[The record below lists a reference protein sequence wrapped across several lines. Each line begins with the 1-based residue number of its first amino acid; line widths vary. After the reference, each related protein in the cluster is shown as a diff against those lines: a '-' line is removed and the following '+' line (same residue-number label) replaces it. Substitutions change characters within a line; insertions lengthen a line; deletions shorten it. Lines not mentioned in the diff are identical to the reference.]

1 MKKLIRDQNGFTL
14 MELMITCVLISI
26 IALSMAAFL
35 TGWLGS
41 YSDANARTGLL
52 SNAENAL
59 DIASSDIRLSGSAD
73 NANRWPDANSPSGN
87 YGWQSSGSTLVLAKA
102 ATDSQGNIIFS
113 DPNNYITEKDNE
125 VYFVSAGNLYRRT
138 IASGNPSDSTKTTCP
153 AANASQSCPADQLV
167 ASGVTNFSVQYFDS
181 DENQVSPDN
190 ARSIGLAITLAAKDG
205 SATLTSSYNTRMVF
219 RNE

>member
-1 MKKLIRDQNGFTL
+1 MKRLNTSGFTL
-14 MELMITCVLISI
+14 IELMITCVLISI

-35 TGWLGS
+35 TGWLSS
-41 YSDANARTGLL
+41 YSDANARTSLL

-73 NANRWPDANSPSGN
+73 DANRWPDTNSPSGN

-102 ATDSQGNIIFS
+102 ATDTQGNIIFS

-125 VYFVSAGNLYRRT
+125 VYFVSADNLYRRT
-138 IASGNPSDSTKTTCP
+138 ITSGNSSDSAKTTCP
-153 AANASQSCPADQLV
+153 TASASKSCPADQLV
-167 ASGVTNFSVQYFDS
+167 ASGVTSFSVQYFDS

-190 ARSIGLAITLAAKDG
+190 ARSVGLAITLEAKDG
-205 SATLTSSYNTRMVF
+205 SKNLTSSYNTRMVF